1 MVEMVSSLQETVQ
14 SKASVAVETIFK
26 CTAVICTKMRS
37 DSNNDLGSNNTIIP
51 QILRRCA
58 WASLIGAN

>member
-26 CTAVICTKMRS
+26 RTAVICTKALGNG
-37 DSNNDLGSNNTIIP
+37 NNDLGNNNTY
-51 QILRRCA
+51 LRFSGVALRLL
-58 WASLIGAN
+58 SSVLTS